1 MLYFRC
7 IIKIIFINL
16 LVFISL
22 DFGHLKEG
30 KNKYNNNRTDV
41 EKNVVHL
48 HMIMLFKYVARCR
61 FREKHRK
68 DSTIMPISFF
78 HVLTFCINVSRV
90 NIYYFYYMMRIVNHN
105 RFGWTMNSAI
115 CFFSF
120 QIKIWNQIIY
130 NHCCYSCCF
139 CIYSVYTYVRLIQTK
154 KC

>member
-1 MLYFRC
+1 M
-7 IIKIIFINL
+7 FINL

-30 KNKYNNNRTDV
+30 KNKYNNNRTNV

-78 HVLTFCINVSRV
+78 PRTDFLYKCVACKYLLFLLYDENSEPQSFRLNNEFCN
-90 NIYYFYYMMRIVNHN
+90 
-105 RFGWTMNSAI
+105 
-115 CFFSF
+115 
-120 QIKIWNQIIY
+120 
-130 NHCCYSCCF
+130 
-139 CIYSVYTYVRLIQTK
+139 
-154 KC
+154 